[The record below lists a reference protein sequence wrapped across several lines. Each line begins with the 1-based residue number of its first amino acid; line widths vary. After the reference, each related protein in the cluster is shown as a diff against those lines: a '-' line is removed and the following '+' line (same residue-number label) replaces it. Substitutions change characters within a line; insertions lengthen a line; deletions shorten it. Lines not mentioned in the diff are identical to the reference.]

1 MMERNIC
8 AFFKLWN
15 YSKKIGKK
23 SSEFFITD
31 DEKEQFRVLLIFAR
45 FARIFHPSPPWPLK
59 TKNFLE
65 ILSIFLNKRRICQLT
80 TTSRKKPSCVHNTI
94 NICRR
99 HSRINNPQNKFCF
112 KYPVYALLELFLSF
126 MAWYKKTNTFSS
138 TEVSRDRLTSAFRRK
153 I

>member
-1 MMERNIC
+1 M
-8 AFFKLWN
+8 KLFEKNW
-15 YSKKIGKK
+15 KKILG
-23 SSEFFITD
+23 
-31 DEKEQFRVLLIFAR
+31 IFHYRWWKGTISGFAYLCAR
-45 FARIFHPSPPWPLK
+45 FARISPPPWPLK

-138 TEVSRDRLTSAFRRK
+138 TEVSRDRLTSALRRTM